1 MTTFTASDV
10 AAQRSRVKQLEQ
22 KHETAHS
29 EASTWLAEVKSAV
42 ENDGAA
48 GPSLDQVAEKF
59 APADTLAEQLDAE
72 KAVLARMYESRNG
85 SDAEDQRPGTD
96 AAAFLGS
103 MGFGPGGA
111 RRVDPAAGWLND
123 ERVKAAIEDNNP
135 DAIRRIADVPLLSA
149 EQFVAMMSPHAA
161 TVDGSPLVP
170 DDQSRV
176 GEVRGLPVRVPVLL
190 DWVRMGTTDSDSVPY
205 TRQTVETSVFGDA
218 NPLTAGGASPGES
231 TITFEPDSE
240 EIRDRATELPVP
252 RRNLTDQGRM
262 RSIINGRLMGMAR
275 RDLENQLVSGDG
287 VGANM
292 TGIVNWA
299 GVGSY
304 TRVLDEP
311 LAVTLHKGI
320 TLVRTSLLEEPDGV
334 ALSAQDWENLATARG
349 TDGHYVNSAG
359 PLAAMAMTVW
369 QKRATVAHVLAA
381 TQAIVGKWDEDELV
395 INQGVSV
402 REFEQHSDFAT
413 KQLVM
418 MLAMYRAANII
429 ERAQAFAVLTTT
441 EVVGP

>member
-22 KHETAHS
+22 NHEAAHT
-29 EASTWLAEVKSAV
+29 EATQWLAQVKSAV
-42 ENDGAA
+42 EDDGAA
-48 GPSLDQVAEKF
+48 GPSADQVAEKF

-85 SDAEDQRPGTD
+85 ADADDQRPGTD
-96 AAAFLGS
+96 AAAFLAS
-103 MGFGPGGA
+103 MGALPGGT
-111 RRVDPAAGWLND
+111 RRIDPAAGWIND
-123 ERVKAAIEDNNP
+123 ERVKAAMESGNV
-135 DAIRRIADVPLLSA
+135 DAVRRLSDVPLLTA
-149 EQFVAMMSPHAA
+149 EQFASMMSPMAA

-176 GEVRGLPVRVPVLL
+176 DQLRGLPVRIPVLL
-190 DWVRMGTTDSDSVPY
+190 DWIRIGTTDSDSVPY
-205 TRQTVETSVFGDA
+205 TRQTVETSNFGDA

-231 TITFEPDSE
+231 TITYEPDSE
-240 EIRDRATELPVP
+240 EIRDRATELPIP
-252 RRNLTDQGRM
+252 RRNLADSGRM
-262 RSIINGRLMGMAR
+262 RSIINGRLIGMAR
-275 RDLENQLVSGDG
+275 RDLENQLIAGDG
-287 VGANM
+287 TGSQM
-292 TGIVNWA
+292 TGIVNWD
-299 GVGSY
+299 GVGTY
-304 TRVLDEP
+304 TRVADEP
-311 LAVTLHKGI
+311 VAITLHKGI

-334 ALSAQDWENLATARG
+334 ALSAQDWEILATDRG
-349 TDGHYVNSAG
+349 SDGHYVNSAG

-369 QKRATVAHVLAA
+369 QKRATIAHVLAA

-395 INQGVSV
+395 IREGVSV

-429 ERAQAFAVLTTT
+429 ERAQAFAVLDTT
-441 EVVGP
+441 EPV